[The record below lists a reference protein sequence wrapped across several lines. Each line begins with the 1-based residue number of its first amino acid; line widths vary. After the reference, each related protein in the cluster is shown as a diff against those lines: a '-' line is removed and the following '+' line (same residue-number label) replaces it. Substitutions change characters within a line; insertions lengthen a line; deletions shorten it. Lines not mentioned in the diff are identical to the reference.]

1 MSQYWKMVVLKTVP
15 PRFSSDYKAQIFNSG
30 SGSDFSCRAIYHHHH
45 RHLTMSGDIF
55 GFHN

>member
-30 SGSDFSCRAIYHHHH
+30 SGSDFSCRSDLPPPPQTSDNVW
-45 RHLTMSGDIF
+45 RHFWFS
-55 GFHN
+55 